1 MKTSSN
7 RVPQNNLYIQSF
19 SGRAA
24 RVRRERHNRLTPLNM
39 FIALMVTFVAVA
51 AMQAFQL
58 NDLLSDAKDVGRD
71 LAVLSAEQEVILNSY
86 ISQTNHLSGNV
97 LN

>member
-7 RVPQNNLYIQSF
+7 RNSQNSLYIQSF
-19 SGRAA
+19 CGRPARA
-24 RVRRERHNRLTPLNM
+24 RRVRRARLTPGNM

-58 NDLLSDAKDVGRD
+58 NSLLSDAKDVGRD
-71 LAVLSAEQEVILNSY
+71 IAELRAEQEIIFSRH
-86 ISQTNHLSGNV
+86 ISQTNHLYENV